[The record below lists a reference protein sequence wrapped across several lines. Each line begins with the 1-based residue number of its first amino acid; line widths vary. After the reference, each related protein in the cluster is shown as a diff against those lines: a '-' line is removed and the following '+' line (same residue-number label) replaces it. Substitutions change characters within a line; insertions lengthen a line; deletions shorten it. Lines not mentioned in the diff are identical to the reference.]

1 MKNIPILKIPPS
13 ATIAINSIA
22 LEKIRAGETIYNLSA
37 GEPMVP
43 APALAT
49 RAFIKAFKD
58 GKTHYPSVAGIGD
71 LREAGAL
78 WMNRRYG
85 SHITKENTLV
95 TSGGKLGIF
104 FLLQAL
110 LRPGD
115 EVLIPAPCWVS
126 YPGMV
131 RLFRG
136 SPKLIG
142 TEEEAG
148 WKITPEDLK
157 KNWTRKSKI
166 LILNNAGNPTGALYN
181 KAEIKKIITTAA
193 RLGLFIISDEV
204 YSGLVYGKPFASCAG
219 PDKLPANLAIIE
231 SCSKSFAMTG
241 FRLGFVFASPEI
253 IKTLSS
259 LASQSTS
266 GATTMCQ
273 YAALP
278 VLKNAGSITKKINA
292 EMKRRRNVFVSELNK
307 TFNSHIPL
315 PEAGLYVF
323 APLRAL
329 GWQSKNSQEFCRL
342 AIEKGGVAT
351 VPGSAFGKEG
361 YVRFSFGERS
371 GIVIK
376 GIHALAKFIRENYQ
390 KNKK

>member
-1 MKNIPILKIPPS
+1 MKKIRILKIPPS
-13 ATIAINSIA
+13 ATVAINSIA
-22 LEKIRAGETIYNLSA
+22 LDKIRMGETIYNLSA

-43 APALAT
+43 APDTAT
-49 RAFIKAFKD
+49 RAFIGAFKK

-71 LREAGAL
+71 LREAAAL
-78 WMNRRYG
+78 WMKRRYG
-85 SHITKENTLV
+85 SKIAKENTLV

-115 EVLIPAPCWVS
+115 EVLIPAPYWVS

-131 RLFRG
+131 RLFG
-136 SPKLIG
+136 GTPKILG
-142 TEEEAG
+142 TTEKSS

-157 KNWTRKSKI
+157 KKHSRKSKV
-166 LILNNAGNPTGALYN
+166 LILNNAGNPTGVLYTKN
-181 KAEIKKIITTAA
+181 EIRNIMSAA
-193 RLGLFIISDEV
+193 KRLGLFIISDEV
-204 YSGLVYGKPFASCAG
+204 YSGLVYGKPFASCAEAG
-219 PDKLPANLAIIE
+219 KLPDNLAIIE

-259 LASQSTS
+259 LATQSTS

-278 VLKNAGSITKKINA
+278 VLKNASVVTREINVA
-292 EMKRRRNVFVSELNK
+292 MKRRRDVFVAELNK
-307 TFNSHIPL
+307 VFNTKLPL
-315 PEAGLYVF
+315 PDAGLYVF
-323 APLRAL
+323 VSLKTL
-329 GWQSKNSQEFCRL
+329 GWKGKNSEEFCSL

-361 YVRFSFGERS
+361 YVRFSYGERS
-371 GIVIK
+371 EILIQ
-376 GIHALAKFIRENYQ
+376 GIHALANFIR